1 MSARIASLTDRR
13 LLVVSGPDAA
23 HFLHNIV
30 TCEIEALQ
38 PGKASFGAL
47 LTPQGKILFDFFVI
61 RRDDRFLLDV
71 AADKAE
77 ELAKRLAFYRLR
89 ARVTVEPA
97 DPQWRIFAA
106 WGGDQPG
113 GGETIAI
120 ADPRLAQMGYRL
132 YGPAAPEGEAGDYDA
147 HRIALGMP
155 QGGLD
160 YPFADTF
167 PHEALMD
174 QFGGVDFA
182 KGCYVGQEV
191 VSRMQH
197 RGTARSR
204 VVMVEGDGALPAIGT
219 AITAGGKTAGTMGS
233 SSGSQGLALLRL
245 DRVRDATEAGG
256 AVKAGDTSV
265 AVNIQPWTGF
275 DWPQDLR
282 LAAAGEAPSLL

>member
-1 MSARIASLTDRR
+1 MTPRIASLTDRR
-13 LLVVSGPDAA
+13 LLAIGGTDAA

-30 TCEIEALQ
+30 TCEVESLQ
-38 PGKASFGAL
+38 PGEASFGAL

-61 RRDDRFLLDV
+61 RRAEGFLLDV
-71 AADKAE
+71 AADKAD

-89 ARVTVEPA
+89 AKVTIEAA
-97 DPQWRIFAA
+97 DPQWQVFAVWEGDA
-106 WGGDQPG
+106 AGGSG
-113 GGETIAI
+113 SIVI
-120 ADPRLAQMGYRL
+120 ADPRLAQMGHRL
-132 YGPAAPEGEAGDYDA
+132 YGAAAPEGEVADYHA

-160 YPFADTF
+160 YAFADTF

-204 VVMVEGDGALPAIGT
+204 VVMVEADGTLPASGT
-219 AITAGGKTAGTMGS
+219 AITAGGKGAGTMGS
-233 SSGSQGLALLRL
+233 SSGGQGLALVRL
-245 DRVRDATEAGG
+245 DRVRE
-256 AVKAGDTSV
+256 
-265 AVNIQPWTGF
+265 AVNAGETVMAGETPVSVTIQPWARF
-275 DWPQDLR
+275 DWPQD
-282 LAAAGEAPSLL
+282 